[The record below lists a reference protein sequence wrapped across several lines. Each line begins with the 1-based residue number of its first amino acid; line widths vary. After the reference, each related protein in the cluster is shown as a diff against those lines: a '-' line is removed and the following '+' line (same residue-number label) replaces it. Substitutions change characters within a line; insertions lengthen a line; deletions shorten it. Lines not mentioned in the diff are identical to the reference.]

1 MNYFIQIS
9 HTWLSYFII
18 IDSFITLIILG
29 GSHDKLSI
37 VQCQESFE
45 YHINSVLNLQ
55 FQPLLAPQNVFS
67 LSVVTVFTHEHILT
81 LLTPANYLMLLY
93 NEND

>member
-1 MNYFIQIS
+1 MINCHPMSRIHHIS
-9 HTWLSYFII
+9 
-18 IDSFITLIILG
+18 
-29 GSHDKLSI
+29 
-37 VQCQESFE
+37 
-45 YHINSVLNLQ
+45 SVLNLQ